1 MNSKMIKAIGMAAT
15 IIGIGVN
22 LLTDW
27 VDEQKMDEKIE
38 AKVKHLPRKK
48 KRRSPNTDSFRFLLG
63 KVWNRQQIE
72 PFTSSNIALINY

>member
-27 VDEQKMDEKIE
+27 VDERKMDEKIE
-38 AKVKHLPRKK
+38 AKVNEALAKK
-48 KRRSPNTDSFRFLLG
+48 EEAEES
-63 KVWNRQQIE
+63 
-72 PFTSSNIALINY
+72 

>member
-38 AKVKHLPRKK
+38 AKV
-48 KRRSPNTDSFRFLLG
+48 N
-63 KVWNRQQIE
+63 E
-72 PFTSSNIALINY
+72 ALAEKEEAEES

>member
-1 MNSKMIKAIGMAAT
+1 MNSKIIKAIGMAAT

-38 AKVKHLPRKK
+38 AKVNEALAKK
-48 KRRSPNTDSFRFLLG
+48 EEAEES
-63 KVWNRQQIE
+63 
-72 PFTSSNIALINY
+72 

>member
-38 AKVKHLPRKK
+38 AKVNEALAKK
-48 KRRSPNTDSFRFLLG
+48 DEAEES
-63 KVWNRQQIE
+63 
-72 PFTSSNIALINY
+72 

>member
-38 AKVKHLPRKK
+38 AKVNEALAKK
-48 KRRSPNTDSFRFLLG
+48 EEAES
-63 KVWNRQQIE
+63 
-72 PFTSSNIALINY
+72 

>member
-1 MNSKMIKAIGMAAT
+1 MAAT

-38 AKVKHLPRKK
+38 AKVNEALAKK
-48 KRRSPNTDSFRFLLG
+48 EEAEES
-63 KVWNRQQIE
+63 
-72 PFTSSNIALINY
+72 

>member
-38 AKVKHLPRKK
+38 AKVNGALAKK
-48 KRRSPNTDSFRFLLG
+48 NDDEES
-63 KVWNRQQIE
+63 
-72 PFTSSNIALINY
+72 

>member
-38 AKVKHLPRKK
+38 AKVNEALVKK
-48 KRRSPNTDSFRFLLG
+48 EEAEES
-63 KVWNRQQIE
+63 
-72 PFTSSNIALINY
+72 

>member
-38 AKVKHLPRKK
+38 AKVNEELAKK
-48 KRRSPNTDSFRFLLG
+48 EEAEES
-63 KVWNRQQIE
+63 
-72 PFTSSNIALINY
+72 

>member
-38 AKVKHLPRKK
+38 AKVNETLAKK
-48 KRRSPNTDSFRFLLG
+48 EETEES
-63 KVWNRQQIE
+63 
-72 PFTSSNIALINY
+72 

>member
-15 IIGIGVN
+15 IIGIGAN

-38 AKVKHLPRKK
+38 AKVNEALAKK
-48 KRRSPNTDSFRFLLG
+48 NDDEES
-63 KVWNRQQIE
+63 
-72 PFTSSNIALINY
+72 

>member
-27 VDEQKMDEKIE
+27 VDEQKMDEK
-38 AKVKHLPRKK
+38 
-48 KRRSPNTDSFRFLLG
+48 T
-63 KVWNRQQIE
+63 
-72 PFTSSNIALINY
+72 